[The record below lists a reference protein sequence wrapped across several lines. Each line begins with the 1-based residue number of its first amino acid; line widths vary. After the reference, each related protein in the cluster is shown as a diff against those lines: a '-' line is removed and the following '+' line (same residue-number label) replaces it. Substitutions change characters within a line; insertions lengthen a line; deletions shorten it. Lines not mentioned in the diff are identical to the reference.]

1 MSRTAKNKLQ
11 NFLIVLLSVTA
22 ALLFLQNRRLTQ
34 GDSGLLSRL
43 FADPGTAIADSM
55 GQTEA
60 AALPLRFA
68 AAGDYAAYGELGMTT
83 ADEAFSSP
91 GALLREAL
99 GSASGRQTTDET
111 AFLSALGGTSLY
123 YDFLTALPASLLG
136 RHLDCEGTPGAGAGP
151 VPAALRPGRQ
161 CLPLLRGRGE
171 LPPLSD
177 QGLRLGSHGPGE

>member
-34 GDSGLLSRL
+34 GESGLLSRL

-91 GALLREAL
+91 APCCGKPWVPPA
-99 GSASGRQTTDET
+99 GGRQRTRPPSSPPWAGPPSTTT
-111 AFLSALGGTSLY
+111 SSPPCPPPSWGGTW
-123 YDFLTALPASLLG
+123 TARYPRGWSRSGTCCSPSRAAVSSSIAGTGRVAS
-136 RHLDCEGTPGAGAGP
+136 AI
-151 VPAALRPGRQ
+151 RPRS
-161 CLPLLRGRGE
+161 PSRISR
-171 LPPLSD
+171 PW
-177 QGLRLGSHGPGE
+177 